1 MKEKLIIFFKLLS
14 IIFLLLIP
22 IPFGKGITVPFGM
35 LSVFYFVDRVSNLVL
50 NFTDITI
57 VLWVIGLV
65 FIFQKETETVF
76 IGYLLSFVS
85 FLPIIILNDRF
96 NIEII
101 FCLYLLVSVSVI
113 LLSIIKKESFRKE

>member
-35 LSVFYFVDRVSNLVL
+35 LSVSYFVDRVSNLVL